1 MTDPTN
7 PPVADTTADSANQTP
22 KESVSYETHRK
33 LLDEKK
39 KIQAKLEQIETERKA
54 TEEAELAKKGE
65 LQKLLDLRTKE
76 AGELREKL
84 QREEAR
90 KLQAKKLS
98 AIVKGLGSPVEEKW
112 YGVLS
117 NHIDDVVY
125 NQDADEIEQ
134 MSVTTVVE
142 NLKKTWPEMLKRPAA
157 GMPNNAPRGN
167 DAGTISR
174 DEWLKLPSKEMAKWG
189 PGQIIETQ

>member
-7 PPVADTTADSANQTP
+7 PPVAEITDPAAPSPT

-39 KIQAKLEQIETERKA
+39 KIQARLEQIETERKA

-112 YGVLS
+112 YGVLG

-125 NQDADEIEQ
+125 NQEADEIEQ

-157 GMPNNAPRGN
+157 GMPNAAPRGN
-167 DAGTISR
+167 DAATIAR

-189 PGQIIETQ
+189 PGQIIDNH

>member
-7 PPVADTTADSANQTP
+7 PPVAGATSDSENQTP
-22 KESVSYETHRK
+22 KETVSYETHRK

-39 KIQAKLEQIETERKA
+39 KIQARLEQIETDRKA
-54 TEEAELAKKGE
+54 SEEAELAKKGE
-65 LQKLLDLRTKE
+65 LQKLLDMRTKE

-84 QREEAR
+84 QREETR

-98 AIVKGLGSPVEEKW
+98 AIVKGLGAPVEEKW
-112 YGVLS
+112 YGVLG

-125 NQDADEIEQ
+125 NQEADEIEQ

-167 DAGTISR
+167 DAATIAR

>member
-7 PPVADTTADSANQTP
+7 PPVAGTSSDSESQTP
-22 KESVSYETHRK
+22 KETVSYDTHRK

-39 KIQAKLEQIETERKA
+39 KIQAKLEQIETERK
-54 TEEAELAKKGE
+54 TKEEAELAQKGE

-125 NQDADEIEQ
+125 NPDSDEIEQ

-157 GMPNNAPRGN
+157 GMPNSAPRGN
-167 DAGTISR
+167 DAATIAR

-189 PGQIIETQ
+189 PGQIIDNH

>member
-7 PPVADTTADSANQTP
+7 SPVADTTDTAAPGPT

-39 KIQAKLEQIETERKA
+39 KIQARLEQIETERKA

-76 AGELREKL
+76 ASELREKL
-84 QREEAR
+84 QTEEAR

-98 AIVKGLGSPVEEKW
+98 AIVRGLGSPVEEKW

-125 NQDADEIEQ
+125 NPDADEIEQ
-134 MSVTTVVE
+134 MSVTAVVE

-157 GMPNNAPRGN
+157 GMPNAAPRGN

-174 DEWLKLPSKEMAKWG
+174 DEWLKLSSKEMAKWG